1 MKRFPQIRKLP
12 EVGFKRDHAEV
23 INQLSDV
30 AARLQPIAGPGI
42 LIDQTA
48 NGMVIRT
55 DPTFT
60 GNGNNSGKPR
70 WL

>member
-23 INQLSDV
+23 INQLGEV
-30 AARLQPIAGPGI
+30 AIRQQLVAGPGI
-42 LIDQTA
+42 LLDQTS
-48 NGMVIRT
+48 NGTVVKI
-55 DPTFT
+55 DPNFS